1 MAMRLT
7 RDNTHTAR
15 VHFNGLC
22 GNGLTYARRDTLRV
36 ARKLHLVAN
45 RTVFCDVIEV
55 KLYTR
60 KDENR
65 LAELWKYLC
74 GRKFQAKCLNNGC
87 WENEG

>member
-1 MAMRLT
+1 MLKLT
-7 RDNTHTAR
+7 RENERTVR
-15 VHFNGLC
+15 IHFNGLC
-22 GNGLTYARRDTLRV
+22 GNGLTYARRETLRA

-74 GRKFQAKCLNNGC
+74 GKRFTRGIHNNGY
-87 WENEG
+87 WESEA